1 VKGFFMDTTTL
12 NINRLIE
19 CREKLGISK
28 QEAAK
33 RMDMSQPA
41 YLRYESGQ
49 RIPSIQVIYHM
60 ADILGTSAAYLLG
73 HTDNPDR
80 TRYVIDAETNSE
92 LFEIVK
98 FYEKTDEAT
107 RNRLIAYM
115 KEFDDYCNK

>member
-1 VKGFFMDTTTL
+1 MNTTTL
-12 NINRLIE
+12 DTKRLIE
-19 CREKLGISK
+19 FRKKLGISK

-49 RIPSIQVIYHM
+49 RIPSIHVIYVM

-73 HTDNPDR
+73 HTNDPKPN
-80 TRYVIDAETNSE
+80 RYVVESKKEAD

-98 FYEKTDEAT
+98 LYNESDTAT
-107 RNRLIAYM
+107 KSRLVAYVT
-115 KEFDDYCNK
+115 EFFDCADM

>member
-1 VKGFFMDTTTL
+1 MDTTTL
-12 NINRLIE
+12 NTNRLIK

-41 YLRYESGQ
+41 YLRYEAGQ

-60 ADILGTSAAYLLG
+60 ADILGTSAEYLLG

-80 TRYVIDAETNSE
+80 TRYVVEAESNAE
-92 LFEIVK
+92 LFEIVRLYDK
-98 FYEKTDEAT
+98 SDEAT
-107 RNRLIAYM
+107 RNRLIAYI
-115 KEFDDYCNK
+115 KKFEDYDKK

>member
-1 VKGFFMDTTTL
+1 MNTTTL
-12 NINRLIE
+12 KIDRLIE

-33 RMDMSQPA
+33 RMEMSQPA

-73 HTDNPDR
+73 DTDNPNR
-80 TRYVIDAETNSE
+80 TRYIVDSEVNSE

-98 FYEKTDEAT
+98 YYDTTDKAT
-107 RNRLIAYM
+107 QRKFIAYM
-115 KEFDDYCNK
+115 KKFEEYYRK

>member
-1 VKGFFMDTTTL
+1 MDTTTL

-28 QEAAK
+28 QETAK

-73 HTDNPDR
+73 HTDNPNR

-107 RNRLIAYM
+107 RNRLIAYI
-115 KEFDDYCNK
+115 KEFEDYCNK

>member
-1 VKGFFMDTTTL
+1 MDTTTL

-28 QEAAK
+28 QKAAK
-33 RMDMSQPA
+33 LMDMSQPA

-80 TRYVIDAETNSE
+80 TRYIVDSETDFE
-92 LFEIVK
+92 LFEIVRL
-98 FYEKTDEAT
+98 YDNADEAT

-115 KEFDDYCNK
+115 KEFGGYCKK